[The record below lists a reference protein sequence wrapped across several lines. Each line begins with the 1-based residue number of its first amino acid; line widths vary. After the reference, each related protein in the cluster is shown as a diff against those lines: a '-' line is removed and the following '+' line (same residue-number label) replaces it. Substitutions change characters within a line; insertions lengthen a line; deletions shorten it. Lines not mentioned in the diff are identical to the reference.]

1 MSRPVIEVTG
11 DGASSA
17 ISLPPGEWIVSVE
30 ATTWDGASVVVQESL
45 SGDAFVDSDDPYS
58 TGTALTRTANGK
70 LIQFAGGVRL
80 RLNVSSYGGSTAGL
94 KLIANPSSR

>member
-11 DGASSA
+11 DGATDSIALS
-17 ISLPPGEWIVSVE
+17 PGEWVIEVS
-30 ATTWDGASVVVQESL
+30 ATTWDGASATVQESL
-45 SGDAFVDSDDPYS
+45 SGDAFVNSDDPYN
-58 TGTALTRTANGK
+58 TGNALTRTANGK
-70 LIQFAGGVRL
+70 LVAFQGGVRL